1 MRRGTGQFDG
11 AGATEELFLSGPSPR
26 SRRSCI
32 KKPHRKSS
40 SKPPLRHAE
49 VLVLVTCLHCQSCL
63 IITKSKGTT
72 VLGVGASQ
80 VAGLLGEGPH
90 PAGGRAG
97 MMGRER
103 DYLGTEGRGR
113 IRGQRGKASTEF
125 RACLPHT
132 PTPCL
137 AKNCQLPRDSQPLW
151 WLGSPPRTA
160 VQTSHNRPSCITGAA
175 NHFRVDG
182 QNVRL

>member
-1 MRRGTGQFDG
+1 MSRIWGNPGNPNFHSTLSSIHRKMICDGALDSFDG

-49 VLVLVTCLHCQSCL
+49 LLALVTCLHCQSCL
-63 IITKSKGTT
+63 IITKSKGMT

-103 DYLGTEGRGR
+103 LPRDEEGYESR
-113 IRGQRGKASTEF
+113 EE
-125 RACLPHT
+125 RAQT
-132 PTPCL
+132 PTPCP
-137 AKNCQLPRDSQPLW
+137 AKNCQLP
-151 WLGSPPRTA
+151 
-160 VQTSHNRPSCITGAA
+160 
-175 NHFRVDG
+175 
-182 QNVRL
+182 

>member
-1 MRRGTGQFDG
+1 MRRGAGQFDG
-11 AGATEELFLSGPSPR
+11 AGATEELFLSGPSTR

-49 VLVLVTCLHCQSCL
+49 VLALVTCLHCRSCL
-63 IITKSKGTT
+63 IITKSKGMTI
-72 VLGVGASQ
+72 LGVGASQ

-103 DYLGTEGRGR
+103 LPRDEEGYESKGEW
-113 IRGQRGKASTEF
+113 ASTEF
-125 RACLPHT
+125 RACRPRVVPT

-137 AKNCQLPRDSQPLW
+137 AKNCQLP
-151 WLGSPPRTA
+151 
-160 VQTSHNRPSCITGAA
+160 
-175 NHFRVDG
+175 
-182 QNVRL
+182 

>member
-49 VLVLVTCLHCQSCL
+49 VLALVTCLHCRSCL
-63 IITKSKGTT
+63 IITKSKGMT

-97 MMGRER
+97 MMGRET
-103 DYLGTEGRGR
+103 TEGRGR
-113 IRGQRGKASTEF
+113 IRGQRGMGEHRIQSLLTASGANPDAMPSKE
-125 RACLPHT
+125 LPIAMRQ
-132 PTPCL
+132 PTTL
-137 AKNCQLPRDSQPLW
+137 VAKPTAEDCSPNISQPAFMHYRYRKSLPR
-151 WLGSPPRTA
+151 
-160 VQTSHNRPSCITGAA
+160 
-175 NHFRVDG
+175 
-182 QNVRL
+182 